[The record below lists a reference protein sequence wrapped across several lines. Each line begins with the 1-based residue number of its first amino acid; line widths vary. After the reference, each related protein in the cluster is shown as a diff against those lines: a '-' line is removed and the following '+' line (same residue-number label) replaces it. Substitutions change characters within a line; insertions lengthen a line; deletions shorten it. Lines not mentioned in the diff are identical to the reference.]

1 MANSAQMRRSAARQ
15 RPRIGAFR
23 LVPRA
28 KRIAANG
35 SGGEHPAMFY
45 GEFARLVCDVSM
57 ALKLLRSLLHIA
69 LTLLGVSVVVFVLMR
84 VVPGDPVAMMIPP
97 GASSEDIAH
106 LRAFYGLDR
115 SIPEQFAVWLGK
127 AVQGDFGTSISLKQ
141 EVLALILERLP
152 ATLELTS
159 TALALAVVAGGLLG
173 LSAAIG
179 SGRWWASLI
188 DAVAA
193 SCQAIPDFLWGLV
206 FILLFGVV
214 WMWMPISGR
223 VDPAIR
229 FDAHTNFYFV
239 ESLLRGR
246 WDVTASVFMHSL
258 APAVALAMPVSA
270 MIARVL
276 RASVQEALSSDY
288 VLLARLKG
296 QSGARVLW
304 IDALP
309 NAITPTLQ
317 LTGVQFAF
325 MLGGTVLIERLF
337 SYPGIGGLAI
347 NAVVA
352 RDLPLIQGIVLTFA
366 LLFVLINLVV
376 EMLTLALNPRL
387 RSVT

>member
-1 MANSAQMRRSAARQ
+1 
-15 RPRIGAFR
+15 
-23 LVPRA
+23 
-28 KRIAANG
+28 
-35 SGGEHPAMFY
+35 MFY